1 VNPSLESQL
10 DFDTLSMI
18 VAAHARTGMGRALLS
33 GAEPFPPLERSR
45 HLARLTLEMATLLD
59 ETGPLPL
66 AGVDDA
72 VPWLDP
78 AAPPPREPRDLLSL
92 LTLARRIAAVR
103 RQLLAAPVEL
113 GLLREIAAEL
123 PDTAPLVAW
132 AAPRLG
138 RDGRVPDEA
147 SPELAR
153 LRQKVTRLRQQLMV
167 ELETIRRGH
176 SDVAT
181 DAPPTLRRDRY
192 CLPVRASSRGQ
203 LPGLV
208 LDSSGSGA
216 TVFLEPFA
224 VVEVNN
230 DLADTTA
237 QAGEEAQRI
246 LDEVA
251 GAFTAERERLAA
263 AVDRL
268 AELDTAQARALFG
281 QRLDGR
287 VVDPGCGTEL
297 VLCGARHPL
306 LDERLQPLR
315 RELIGEGERRGPG
328 HGVVPLSLRL
338 PDGVRTVVISGPNA
352 GGKTVVLKTVGLLVL
367 MARNGIP
374 LPAEEG
380 TAVPPFDHLW
390 CHIGDEQDVTA
401 DLSTFSAAM
410 ASTANLLRAGDGRS
424 LVLYDELGAGTDPL
438 EGAAL
443 GCALLEE
450 LTRRGCLTLASTHL
464 AAIALAASS
473 NAGMDNAAM
482 GFDEGSGQ
490 PTYSV
495 TMGRPGRSRGLDIA
509 RSMGLPP
516 PVLERAR
523 ELLGG
528 QHLELDRWLE
538 RLEHQE
544 RELRQERLALATERA
559 RTEALGQV
567 HERALCDLEEE
578 GRRLTERLG
587 EERERLRRVARSRLD
602 EALARL
608 DEATRD
614 REPLGRRQRQRLREE
629 ALSLPEP
636 AAPPAPDEPA
646 ELGPGTAVLLPRVG
660 EGVVSEIRGDRV
672 LVVVAGKRLWVGAA
686 ELAPSRATATG
697 RTARVEVG
705 TADEAPQEVQ
715 LLGLDTES
723 AREDL
728 ERFLDRALASG
739 RSRVRVVHGHG
750 TGALRRMV
758 REICS
763 SHPAVRSFRHP
774 PQHMG
779 GTGVTEVTLEGTDD
793 GRA

>member
-1 VNPSLESQL
+1 MNPSLESEL
-10 DFDTLSMI
+10 DFDTLSVI
-18 VAAHARTGMGRALLS
+18 VAAHARTGMGRALLT

-45 HLARLTLEMATLLD
+45 HLARLTREVAQLLD

-72 VPWLDP
+72 IPWLDP
-78 AAPPPREPRDLLSL
+78 AAPPPRDPRDLLSL

-103 RQLLAAPVEL
+103 RQLLAAPI
-113 GLLREIAAEL
+113 GLAHLREIAEEL

-147 SPELAR
+147 SPDLAR
-153 LRQKVTRLRQQLMV
+153 LRRQVTRLRQQLMA
-167 ELETIRRGH
+167 ELETIRRSH

-192 CLPVRASSRGQ
+192 CLPVRASARGQ

-230 DLADTTA
+230 DLADASA

-263 AVDRL
+263 AVERL
-268 AELDTAQARALFG
+268 AQLDAAQARALFG
-281 QRLDGR
+281 QRVDGR

-315 RELIGEGERRGPG
+315 QELLGEGGRRGPG

-338 PDGVRTVVISGPNA
+338 PEGVRTVVISGPNA

-374 LPAEEG
+374 LPVEEG
-380 TAVPPFDHLW
+380 TSVPPFDRLW

-410 ASTANLLRAGDGRS
+410 ASTSDLLRFSDDRT

-473 NAGMDNAAM
+473 SPGMDNAAM
-482 GFDEGSGQ
+482 GYDEGGGH

-495 TMGRPGRSRGLDIA
+495 TLGRPGRSRGLDIA

-516 PVLERAR
+516 VVLGRAR

-528 QHLELDRWLE
+528 QHLDLDRWLQ

-544 RELRQERLALATERA
+544 QELRQERLALATERT

-567 HERALCDLEEE
+567 HERALQHLEEE
-578 GRRLTERLG
+578 RRRLTERLG
-587 EERERLRRVARSRLD
+587 EERERLRRAARSRLD

-608 DEATRD
+608 DEATLSRQ
-614 REPLGRRQRQRLREE
+614 PLGRRQRQRLRDE
-629 ALSLPEP
+629 ALALPE
-636 AAPPAPDEPA
+636 AAASTVPGEPA
-646 ELGPGTAVLLPRVG
+646 ELVAGAAVLLPRVG
-660 EGVVSEIRGDRV
+660 EGVVSEVRGDHA
-672 LVVVAGKRLWVGAA
+672 LVVVAGKRLWVAGA
-686 ELAPSRATATG
+686 ELAAARAPAPG
-697 RTARVEVG
+697 RAAPVG
-705 TADEAPQEVQ
+705 VDTADEAPQEVQ
-715 LLGLDTES
+715 LLGLDAES
-723 AREDL
+723 ARDDL

-758 REICS
+758 REVCS
-763 SHPAVRSFRHP
+763 THPAVRSFRHP